1 MCARAASMKLFA
13 CRNNRKIMHND
24 VCKDHSA
31 ARCCCWILCRG
42 RIPVTPQ
49 LLVGITCQKRQ
60 KGTFNG
66 HRRRA
71 DTACSLVGA
80 LMPLRQLPCC
90 VVMTLWVKTRRPP
103 LAFIIVQTVCKQ
115 LSVQKWMKSRAK
127 FPPRPGVCP
136 EGLTHKVI
144 PSTGS
149 QSLFWVCVWKLYN
162 EAACVCLELQ
172 MECEE
177 DNGR

>member
-1 MCARAASMKLFA
+1 
-13 CRNNRKIMHND
+13 
-24 VCKDHSA
+24 
-31 ARCCCWILCRG
+31 
-42 RIPVTPQ
+42 
-49 LLVGITCQKRQ
+49 
-60 KGTFNG
+60 
-66 HRRRA
+66 
-71 DTACSLVGA
+71 
-80 LMPLRQLPCC
+80 MPLRQLPCC

-177 DNGR
+177 DNGRQESTSMTLRRRKLPRRQEELTPSTAAVAV